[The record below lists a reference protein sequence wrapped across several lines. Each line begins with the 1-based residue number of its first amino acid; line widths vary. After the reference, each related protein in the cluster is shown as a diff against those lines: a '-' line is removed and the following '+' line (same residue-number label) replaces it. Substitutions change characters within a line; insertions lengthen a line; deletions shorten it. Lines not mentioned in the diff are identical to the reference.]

1 MKFYFEGKS
10 NATDSTTNGFLF
22 LFVEE
27 ESWIKNSQLEGIPN
41 YALVWNRGKDISIK
55 IDNEPFLLEKNSV
68 LPLMVNQHVE
78 INDAQNLIIWEFN
91 REFYCIVDHDKEV
104 SCVGFLFYGMR
115 EQFLIRLSEEKSQK
129 FDNLYDIFV
138 DEYEEKDNIQG
149 EMLRMLLKR
158 LIIKVTRLA
167 KKQYLEEDLRND
179 TKLDLIRAY
188 NLLVE
193 LNYKKEHQV
202 QFYAEMLHKSPK
214 TLSNLFAKYN
224 SQTPSK
230 IIQHRILEEA
240 KRLLK
245 FTDKTTKEIAFEL
258 GFDNYSHFS
267 KFFKRM
273 TNLAPSFYREGLE
286 NSKNKSN

>member
-1 MKFYFEGKS
+1 MKFHFEGKS
-10 NATDSTTNGFLF
+10 NALDSSVNGFLD
-22 LFVEE
+22 VSVKEN
-27 ESWIKNSQLEGIPN
+27 SWIKKSELEGVPN
-41 YALVWNRGKDISIK
+41 YALVWNRGEDNSIK
-55 IDNEPFLLEKNSV
+55 IDNEPFLLEKNTV

-78 INDAQNLIIWEFN
+78 ITTAQDLIIWEFN

-115 EQFLIRLSEEKSQK
+115 EQFLIKLSEEKCKK
-129 FDNLYDIFV
+129 FDNLYDVFV
-138 DEYEEKDNIQG
+138 DEYDEKDDIQG

-158 LIIKVTRLA
+158 LIIKVTRIA
-167 KKQYLEEDLRND
+167 RKQYLDDDLQNNP
-179 TKLDLIRAY
+179 KLDLIREY

-193 LNYKKEHQV
+193 LNFKKEHQV
-202 QFYAEMLHKSPK
+202 QFYAEQLFKSPK
-214 TLSNLFAKYN
+214 TLSNLFAKYS

-230 IIQHRILEEA
+230 IIQNRIIEEA

-273 TNLAPSFYREGLE
+273 TKLAPTFYRERL
-286 NSKNKSN
+286 